1 MTAHDVAPERSRA
14 VTDRPY
20 SIAAR
25 RRSLVIAFQTGLLV
39 LLIATWEFAARL
51 GLIDRFFFSQPSI
64 FISRAFRWLTDPAFL
79 LGGHSIY
86 HHLLVTLEEMAGGFI
101 LGVLFGVTIGFLL
114 GRSAFWSAVFNPYIQ
129 ILNALPRLVLAPIFV
144 LLLGIDERSKIA
156 LGFSLVFFIVFFN
169 AYRGVREVDRNV
181 LNNALMLGASEVQL
195 ARHVLLPSAMT
206 WILSSLHTSVGFAL
220 VGAVVGEYLASAQ
233 GLGWIISQA
242 QGNFDAAGVYAG
254 MLILCVV
261 VVVVESAVSSLERR
275 LIRWKEPDEL
285 LVG

>member
-1 MTAHDVAPERSRA
+1 MAVRRQVAVLSVQIALLILLISVWEL
-14 VTDRPY
+14 
-20 SIAAR
+20 AAR
-25 RRSLVIAFQTGLLV
+25 YR
-39 LLIATWEFAARL
+39 
-51 GLIDRFFFSQPSI
+51 LIDPFFFSQPTS
-64 FISRAFRWLTDPAFL
+64 FARRAFEWLTDPHLL
-79 LGGHSIY
+79 LGGRSIY
-86 HHLLVTLEEMAGGFI
+86 YHLLVTLEEMAGGFV
-101 LGVLFGVTIGFLL
+101 LGVLSGVIAGFLL
-114 GRSAFWSAVFNPYIQ
+114 GRSEFWSSVFNPYIQ
-129 ILNALPRLVLAPIFV
+129 VLNALPRLVLAPIFV

-169 AYRGVREVDRNV
+169 AYRGVREVDKNV
-181 LNNALMLGASEVQL
+181 LNNARILGASERQL
-195 ARHVLLPSAMT
+195 MLHVLLPSAMT

-261 VVVVESAVSSLERR
+261 VVIVEFGVTSFERR
-275 LIRWKEPDEL
+275 LVRWKEPDEL

>member
-1 MTAHDVAPERSRA
+1 ML
-14 VTDRPY
+14 
-20 SIAAR
+20 AR
-25 RRSLVIAFQTGLLV
+25 KGSLVLAVQAGLLV
-39 LLIATWEFAARL
+39 LLIAGWELAARFRF
-51 GLIDRFFFSQPSI
+51 IDTFFFSQPSV
-64 FISRAFRWLTDPAFL
+64 FISRAFRWLTDPAVL
-79 LGGHSIY
+79 LGGRSIY

-101 LGVLFGVTIGFLL
+101 LGVVAGVLTGFFL
-114 GRSAFWSAVFNPYIQ
+114 GRSTFWSAVFNPYIQ

-169 AYRGVREVDRNV
+169 AYRGVREVDRNI
-181 LNNALMLGASEVQL
+181 LNNARMLGASEAQL

-254 MLILCVV
+254 MLILCIV
-261 VVVVESAVSSLERR
+261 VVVVEFGVTSVEGH
-275 LIRWKEPDEL
+275 LIQWKKE
-285 LVG
+285 

>member
-1 MTAHDVAPERSRA
+1 MAGKRHRA
-14 VTDRPY
+14 V
-20 SIAAR
+20 IAIQA
-25 RRSLVIAFQTGLLV
+25 G
-39 LLIATWEFAARL
+39 LLIATIAAWELSAHYRV
-51 GLIDRFFFSQPSI
+51 IDPFFFSQPSI
-64 FISRAFRWLTDPAFL
+64 FIARAFRWLTDPNLL
-79 LGGHSIY
+79 LGGRSIY
-86 HHLLVTLEEMAGGFI
+86 HHLLVTLEEMAGGFLLVVFSGI
-101 LGVLFGVTIGFLL
+101 IAGFLL

-129 ILNALPRLVLAPIFV
+129 VLNALPRLVLAPIFV

-181 LNNALMLGASEVQL
+181 LNNARILGASERQL
-195 ARHVLLPSAMT
+195 AWHVLLPSAMT

-220 VGAVVGEYLASAQ
+220 VGAVVGEYLAAAQ

-261 VVVVESAVSSLERR
+261 VVIVEFGVTALERR
-275 LIRWKEPDEL
+275 LIRWKEPDEW